1 MQTAEQQKTVSQKT
15 GHQSLKNKNS
25 KTSFTV
31 FENQTNIFVV
41 IIQNVTSVM
50 MDWSTAYS
58 HSRSHLGTFSLL
70 PIPKLG
76 VLFPFPLG
84 IPFPFPWPSL
94 D

>member
-50 MDWSTAYS
+50 MDWSTAIPV
-58 HSRSHLGTFSLL
+58 
-70 PIPKLG
+70 PI
-76 VLFPFPLG
+76 
-84 IPFPFPWPSL
+84 
-94 D
+94 